1 MCGYCCVIDYR
12 EGVCGADRNGRRGG
26 GATDAEYTGS
36 SVLTSDER
44 QPLPNDFPILGNV
57 KQAHRDRQR
66 SERTD
71 KGEISSQSKGTT
83 VQEEVDPILPD

>member
-1 MCGYCCVIDYR
+1 VIDYR
-12 EGVCGADRNGRRGG
+12 ERVCNADRNGRRGRVG
-26 GATDAEYTGS
+26 TTDAENAGS

-44 QPLPNDFPILGNV
+44 QASPNNFQILGNV

-71 KGEISSQSKGTT
+71 RGEISSQSKGTT
-83 VQEEVDPILPD
+83 VREEVDSILPD